1 MGEWKNVAD
10 KPARG
15 AVQPSA
21 AYSRRRARSTEPRT
35 KRVTAWYSED
45 EHDQVLVYAAAARL
59 APAAYVALASL
70 RPSAWQVGL
79 APATATDGDPV
90 DAEQPPASDGPVL
103 QDEPGVAEQRRME
116 LLELMGI
123 HRQMR
128 GAATN
133 LNQAVAKLNAIG
145 EPVGELAA
153 IAEYVRQVATA
164 ADAAVAA
171 VRMRR

>member
-1 MGEWKNVAD
+1 MAD

-21 AYSRRRARSTEPRT
+21 AYSRRRARSAEPRT
-35 KRVTAWYSED
+35 RRVTAWYSDAEYD
-45 EHDQVLVYAAAARL
+45 RVLVYAAAARL

-79 APATATDGDPV
+79 APGATADPDPV
-90 DAEQPPASDGPVL
+90 AAEQPPAAGGPVL
-103 QDEPGVAEQRRME
+103 QDEPGAAEQRRME

-145 EPVGELAA
+145 QPVGELAA

-164 ADAAVAA
+164 ADAAVAV